1 MAQPGPAYV
10 ADVRGWNAWILLSV
24 EMLSAVIFLLYLY
37 TRRRAEEM
45 LRQSEAHYRLIS
57 ENTADVIWI
66 LDLESQNFTYVSP
79 SVQKLR
85 GYTPHEVM
93 QQTMD
98 QTLTPASLTKVLT
111 LLAERPPS
119 IGSPPHTDEL
129 DQICKDGSIIT
140 TEVTT
145 NYVLNNARK
154 MQVVGVSRDITVR
167 KQAEMRLNNLNRT
180 YALLSAINQTIV
192 RVREPNKLFEES
204 CRIAVSQGEF
214 RMAWIGLL
222 DPQTKRVIPVARAGE
237 VGTYVDNLRIVL
249 DDSERGHGPTA
260 TALLTGQPIVVNDI
274 DTDPRMA
281 PWRTD
286 ALRLGYRASAVF
298 PLTVTGRLYGTL
310 NLYASEPHFFD
321 EDEIKLFAEMAMDI
335 MFALEFI
342 EQEQQRQRSEAALKE
357 SEIRYQVIFEGASE
371 GIIAMRIADHSFQ
384 YINPAMCNLFGYT
397 YNEFI
402 HLAIVDLHPHEALP
416 RVLAEFAA
424 LERGDKVIAISIPCC
439 HKDGNIFY
447 ADVKATSTRL
457 NDEEF
462 LVGFFS
468 DITERRH
475 AEEALIEERNLL
487 ARRVDERTADL
498 SRANT
503 DLIRA
508 VRAKDEFLA
517 NMSHELRTPLNAI
530 LALSEGLLE
539 QLRGPLN
546 ERQQASLRNIETSG
560 RHLLALIN
568 DILDLSKVESG
579 RMELQYDVFMIAD
592 VCEASLLF
600 VKEQAIKKH
609 LQLGL
614 QLSDRLAKVNADP
627 KRLKQMLVNL
637 LSNAVKFTPKDGR
650 VNLDVTIDTEMEVIR
665 FTVEDTGIGMSPEGM
680 ARLFQPFIQLDSSLS
695 RQHDGTGL
703 GLALVRRLAEL
714 HGGSVSVESEI
725 GKGSRFVIAL
735 PYPPPELVDAKS
747 PSSAF
752 PFKGSTTLHS
762 AVVIEDSE
770 TAGEQ
775 LARYL
780 QELRIHAIVHP
791 KGEGALEQ
799 VVSIHPDVIFLD
811 LQMPGQS
818 GWDVLAQLK
827 ADPRLQT
834 IPVIIVSVVDDR
846 ARGLAA
852 GAAEYLVKPISRE
865 TLRHALGIVVAGPEV
880 AREALIIAAQTTI
893 SPLNVRILLVE
904 DNEVNIIAI
913 GDYLHDRGYCVVIAR
928 NGREALDVIAEARPD
943 IILMD
948 IQMPEMDGL
957 EATRRLRGI
966 PDYKTTPIIALT
978 ALAMPGDRERCI
990 AAGVT
995 EYLTKPVSLKG
1006 LVDIIQRLLTA

>member
-1 MAQPGPAYV
+1 MHTVSHSKYRLIQFLSEPLVWLFTGFMVGLA
-10 ADVRGWNAWILLSV
+10 LL
-24 EMLSAVIFLLYLY
+24 
-37 TRRRAEEM
+37 TRRRTEEM
-45 LRQSEAHYRLIS
+45 LHQSEAHYRLIS

-93 QQTMD
+93 QQTME

-119 IGSPPHTDEL
+119 IGMPPHTDEL
-129 DQICKDGSIIT
+129 DQTCKDGSTIT

-145 NYVLNNARK
+145 NYVLNDAGK
-154 MQVVGVSRDITVR
+154 MQVVGISRDITMR

-180 YALLSAINQTIV
+180 YALLSDINQTIV
-192 RVREPNKLFEES
+192 RVREPDRLFEES
-204 CRIAVSQGEF
+204 CRIAVSQGGF

-222 DPQTKRVIPVARAGE
+222 DPQTKQVIPVARAGE

-260 TALLTGQPIVVNDI
+260 TALLTGQPVVVNDI
-274 DTDPRMA
+274 ATDPRMA
-281 PWRTD
+281 PWRAD

-298 PLTVTGRLYGTL
+298 PLIVAGRLHGTL

-321 EDEIKLFAEMAMDI
+321 EDEIALFAEMAMDI
-335 MFALEFI
+335 VFALEFI

-371 GIIAMRIADHSFQ
+371 GIIALRIADQSFQ
-384 YINPAMCNLFGYT
+384 YINPAMCTLFGYT
-397 YNEFI
+397 YDEFI
-402 HLAIVDLHPHEALP
+402 HLTMVDLHPHEALP
-416 RVLAEFAA
+416 KVLAEFAA
-424 LERGDKVIAISIPCC
+424 LARGDKVIAISIPCC
-439 HKDGNIFY
+439 RKDGSMFY

-457 NDEEF
+457 NDQEI

-539 QLRGPLN
+539 QFRGPLN
-546 ERQQASLRNIETSG
+546 ERQQASLRNIEISG

-579 RMELQYDVFMIAD
+579 RMELQYDVFVIAD
-592 VCEASLLF
+592 VCESSFLF
-600 VKEQAIKKH
+600 VKEQAIKKQLH
-609 LQLGL
+609 LGF

-637 LSNAVKFTPKDGR
+637 LSNAVKFTQKNGR
-650 VNLDVTIDTEMEVIR
+650 VSLDVTIDAEMEVIR

-735 PYPPPELVDAKS
+735 PYPPSEPAEANLL
-747 PSSAF
+747 PSAF
-752 PFKGSTTLHS
+752 PLVGSNRLHS

-775 LARYL
+775 IARYL
-780 QELRIHAIVHP
+780 QELHIHAIVYP
-791 KGEGALEQ
+791 KGEGALDQ
-799 VVSIHPDVIFLD
+799 VASIHPDVIFLD

-818 GWDVLAQLK
+818 GWDVLALLK
-827 ADPRLQT
+827 ADPLLQT

-846 ARGLAA
+846 AKGLVA

-893 SPLNVRILLVE
+893 FPVNVRILLVE

-913 GDYLHDRGYCVVIAR
+913 GDYLHDRGYYVVIAR
-928 NGREALDVIAEARPD
+928 NGREALDVITEARPD
-943 IILMD
+943 MILMD

-966 PDYKTTPIIALT
+966 PDYKATPIIALT
-978 ALAMPGDRERCI
+978 ALAMPGDRERCM
-990 AAGVT
+990 AAGAT

-1006 LVDIIQRLLTA
+1006 LVELIQRLLTA

>member
-1 MAQPGPAYV
+1 MHTVSHSKYRLIQFLSEPLVWLFTGFMVGLA
-10 ADVRGWNAWILLSV
+10 LL
-24 EMLSAVIFLLYLY
+24 
-37 TRRRAEEM
+37 TRRRTEEM
-45 LRQSEAHYRLIS
+45 LHQSEAHYRLIS

-93 QQTMD
+93 QQTME

-119 IGSPPHTDEL
+119 IGMPPHTDEL
-129 DQICKDGSIIT
+129 DQTCKDGSTIT

-145 NYVLNNARK
+145 NYVLNDAGK
-154 MQVVGVSRDITVR
+154 MQVVGISRDITMR

-180 YALLSAINQTIV
+180 YALLSDINQTIV
-192 RVREPNKLFEES
+192 RVREPDRLFEES
-204 CRIAVSQGEF
+204 CRIAVSQGGF

-222 DPQTKRVIPVARAGE
+222 DPQTKQVIPVARAGE

-260 TALLTGQPIVVNDI
+260 TALLTGQPVVVNDI
-274 DTDPRMA
+274 ATDPRMA
-281 PWRTD
+281 PWRAD

-298 PLTVTGRLYGTL
+298 PLIVAGRLHGTL

-321 EDEIKLFAEMAMDI
+321 EDEIALFAEMAMDI
-335 MFALEFI
+335 VFALEFI

-371 GIIAMRIADHSFQ
+371 GIIALRIADQSFQ
-384 YINPAMCNLFGYT
+384 YINPAMCTLFGYT
-397 YNEFI
+397 YDEFI
-402 HLAIVDLHPHEALP
+402 HLTMVDLHPHEALP
-416 RVLAEFAA
+416 KVLAEFAA
-424 LERGDKVIAISIPCC
+424 LARGDKVIAISIPCC
-439 HKDGNIFY
+439 RKDGSMFY

-457 NDEEF
+457 NDQEI

-539 QLRGPLN
+539 QFRGPLN
-546 ERQQASLRNIETSG
+546 ERQQASLRNIEISG

-579 RMELQYDVFMIAD
+579 RMELQYDVFVIAD
-592 VCEASLLF
+592 VCESSFLF
-600 VKEQAIKKH
+600 VKEQAIKKQLH
-609 LQLGL
+609 LGF

-637 LSNAVKFTPKDGR
+637 LSNAVKFTQKNGR
-650 VNLDVTIDTEMEVIR
+650 VSLDVTIDAEMEVIR

-735 PYPPPELVDAKS
+735 PYPPSEPAEANLL
-747 PSSAF
+747 PSAF
-752 PFKGSTTLHS
+752 PLVGSNRLHS

-775 LARYL
+775 IARYL
-780 QELRIHAIVHP
+780 QELHIHAIVYP
-791 KGEGALEQ
+791 KGEGALDQ
-799 VVSIHPDVIFLD
+799 VASIHPDVIFLD

-818 GWDVLAQLK
+818 GWDVLALLK
-827 ADPRLQT
+827 ADPLLQT

-846 ARGLAA
+846 AKGLVA

-893 SPLNVRILLVE
+893 FPVNVRILLVE

-913 GDYLHDRGYCVVIAR
+913 GDYLHDRGYYVVIAR

-943 IILMD
+943 MILMD

-966 PDYKTTPIIALT
+966 PDYKATPIIALT
-978 ALAMPGDRERCI
+978 ALAMPGDRERCM
-990 AAGVT
+990 AAGAT
-995 EYLTKPVSLKG
+995 EYLIG
-1006 LVDIIQRLLTA
+1006 LTQLASPAVG